1 MPVQFHRFSS
11 EKQAADAVFN
21 ELRRYLV
28 DGPGYQLPEDDE
40 TVGTRRA
47 TAPFVLMLA
56 GGQTPLPIYR
66 RLARE
71 VPSQVHPA
79 VHLLLSDDR
88 YVPFEDERSNAGSIS
103 PTVRA
108 LGLPD
113 ERFIRVE
120 TEYPVDDATGRFSG
134 SIRDLGTRNA
144 IFALALL
151 GIGGDGHTASLFS
164 AVSINDAAD
173 RLPKSRT
180 AVRPE
185 TGPGAPDPVAA
196 ARQTASRGE
205 SVPRG
210 EPGNVPDTT
219 LPPGPGDGVL
229 LGADTAPA
237 AINAGRHGGT
247 ERISATPE
255 VLLSFRRLIFFATG
269 SSKREILYDLSRRPE
284 DYPAGALM
292 LRHPNAEIWTD
303 EAPRVR

>member
-11 EKQAADAVFN
+11 EKQAADAVYN

-40 TVGTRRA
+40 TVGARRA

-66 RLARE
+66 RLGRE

-88 YVPFEDERSNAGSIS
+88 VVPYDDERSNAGMIA

-108 LGLPD
+108 LGLPE
-113 ERFIRVE
+113 ERFVHVDAE
-120 TEYPVDDATGRFSG
+120 HPLGEATERFSG
-134 SIRDLGTRNA
+134 AIHDLGSRNA

-151 GIGGDGHTASLFS
+151 GIGGDGHTASLFDPGLIS
-164 AVSINDAAD
+164 AAAD
-173 RLPKSRT
+173 GLPPPRT

-196 ARQTASRGE
+196 ARQAAPRRE
-205 SVPRG
+205 SNGDSQP
-210 EPGNVPDTT
+210 E
-219 LPPGPGDGVL
+219 LPPRPGDGVL
-229 LGADTAPA
+229 LASSNGSA
-237 AINAGRHGGT
+237 ALAAGLHGGT
-247 ERISATPE
+247 ERITVSPE

-269 SSKREILYDLSRRPE
+269 AAKREILYDLSRRPE
-284 DYPAGALM
+284 AYAAGALM